1 MRGTQ
6 IKLGAAVKAARK
18 RMKLTQ
24 MELAEELGISLRYLQ
39 TIENEKQTPSYVILE
54 RIFECMDISANSI
67 FGLEEG
73 EMTQDKEQ
81 LIYLINHK
89 CTSSD
94 VSVLLATAEALTGK
108 PEE

>member
-18 RMKLTQ
+18 KMKLTQ
-24 MELAEELGISLRYLQ
+24 MELAEVLGISLRYLQ
-39 TIENEKQTPSYVILE
+39 TIENEQQTPSYIILE
-54 RIFECMDISANSI
+54 RIFERMDIPASSI
-67 FGLEEG
+67 FGPEEG
-73 EMTQDKEQ
+73 DTTQDKER

-94 VSVLLATAEALTGK
+94 ISVLLSTAEALTSK
-108 PEE
+108 LD